1 MITEIAVSFSVPQKF
16 LQIIRMMLLFQIS
29 YGCYIVY
36 LRKSK
41 IKLAKLRVKLPYFYE
56 FGKLCVAVQYIIKY
70 DKFNNMLTYILLY

>member
-16 LQIIRMMLLFQIS
+16 LPIRMLLFQIS

-36 LRKSK
+36 LRKSI

-56 FGKLCVAVQYIIKY
+56 FGKLCVAVLI
-70 DKFNNMLTYILLY
+70 

>member
-16 LQIIRMMLLFQIS
+16 LSIRMLLFTAR
-29 YGCYIVY
+29 CYIVY

-56 FGKLCVAVQYIIKY
+56 LGKLCVAVLI
-70 DKFNNMLTYILLY
+70 

>member
-16 LQIIRMMLLFQIS
+16 LPIRMLLFQIS
-29 YGCYIVY
+29 YGYYIVY

-56 FGKLCVAVQYIIKY
+56 FGKLCVAVLI
-70 DKFNNMLTYILLY
+70 

>member
-1 MITEIAVSFSVPQKF
+1 MITEIAVSFSIPQKF
-16 LQIIRMMLLFQIS
+16 LPIRMLLFQIS

-56 FGKLCVAVQYIIKY
+56 FGKLCVSCADLRVRAI
-70 DKFNNMLTYILLY
+70 NGVLLP

>member
-16 LQIIRMMLLFQIS
+16 LPIRMLLFQIS

-56 FGKLCVAVQYIIKY
+56 FGKLCVAVLI
-70 DKFNNMLTYILLY
+70 

>member
-16 LQIIRMMLLFQIS
+16 LPIRMLLFQIS

-56 FGKLCVAVQYIIKY
+56 LGKLCVAVLI
-70 DKFNNMLTYILLY
+70 

>member
-16 LQIIRMMLLFQIS
+16 LPIRMLLFQIS

-56 FGKLCVAVQYIIKY
+56 YGKLCVAVLI
-70 DKFNNMLTYILLY
+70 

>member
-16 LQIIRMMLLFQIS
+16 LPIRMLLSQIS

-41 IKLAKLRVKLPYFYE
+41 IKLAKLRVKLELSNCHSSCADLRVRAINGSFRARA
-56 FGKLCVAVQYIIKY
+56 F
-70 DKFNNMLTYILLY
+70 

>member
-16 LQIIRMMLLFQIS
+16 LPIRMLLSQIS

-41 IKLAKLRVKLPYFYE
+41 IKLAKLLVKLPYFYE
-56 FGKLCVAVQYIIKY
+56 NLLCVAVLI
-70 DKFNNMLTYILLY
+70 